1 MAEIFKAEL
10 AEAGRRRSGQDLNTI
25 LHALEADGSLTVV
38 DDPAP
43 ETGEQ
48 TNPDTGETEEIEV
61 PYAAGPELAI
71 KVDADEAAAAEAAA
85 EAEAAAAE
93 EAPAE

>member
-10 AEAGRRRSGQDLNTI
+10 AEAARRRSGDDLDKL
-25 LHALEADGSLTVV
+25 LHALEADGAITVV

-48 TNPDTGETEEIEV
+48 VNPETGETEEIEV
-61 PYAAGPELAI
+61 AYAAGQELAI
-71 KVDADEAAAAEAAA
+71 TVDADEAAAAEAAA
-85 EAEAAAAE
+85 AE